1 MNPLLGE
8 DDAPGPTQS
17 ASPSPAAIE
26 LGGRVTLAEL
36 EAEHVRRILLSTTS
50 LEEAAR
56 IWASTQVRSTVSARR
71 LGL

>member
-8 DDAPGPTQS
+8 DGAPGPTQS
-17 ASPSPAAIE
+17 DSPPPAAIE

-50 LEEAAR
+50 LEEAAMVLG
-56 IWASTQVRSTVSARR
+56 IDASTLYRKRKR